1 MSQESEEEPTESI
14 KDVDAESNEGS
25 EVPSEVSDGVLDAG
39 VEKYQVVYDRT
50 LDDLRL
56 PVDIVE
62 EAQQAW
68 SAFISASETREAAG
82 EALFAAIFDAAP
94 SLQQLFKTA
103 RSVIAMRFA
112 AGVNSIF
119 AVAGKPHALKV
130 QVETLGF
137 QHLDIEVTA
146 PRVGIFREAILELLD
161 MELGTRFSE
170 KARLGLTA
178 ILNYVGGA
186 YIYIRREYA
195 SRIRLIQRSW
205 GIATKKVSAEEEA
218 QAKAAQA
225 AEMDDDLPEEERPNP
240 GRNNVN
246 VENKANDAADR
257 EKTGEKPNK
266 KGAVQVPTTFN
277 EMFLFNAAVMG
288 YAESGWFSIILDQ
301 IDNMVMNVANSA
313 RLQEECDVC
322 FLVLNQ
328 YTGQIVLSEFRS
340 VMLAS
345 LRSLVPKDWDTE
357 YEVSWNWFWENV
369 ERMLKTLL
377 SKPKGQ
383 VKALS
388 TFLSNLSEDQTNFLR
403 RDVFRRFFLTA
414 PAGQDYFKQSTTRLF
429 FIADKVF
436 AMTVDMFNSPR
447 SMVEDISALGL
458 RHVGYAIPTE
468 LFPPFVSSAVD
479 VVRSI
484 TTNDMAESAFRWS
497 LTLVSK
503 ILVRTILEGSTIV
516 MKAVNTN
523 SEKALRRAISVAPRG
538 RRAQELL
545 EISVGTQS
553 ISPLYWS
560 IESGSHNCA
569 KAMVEDLLTIRA
581 DRDNY
586 YYGCDALFTRH
597 PEVIHKLCVDARQL
611 IWPLLDGLIWRSR
624 ISVQGQRRV
633 NYYIKH
639 LVQDG
644 EGNFAQALEWLAAS
658 KDPRVAVHPVV
669 VLFSDLMWTRV
680 VMYHFLAERLYFA
693 FTLAVFII
701 SQSVFR
707 STNSQMGETEN
718 LVVFICRAFIYLGSM
733 CFLLIRQLRLVI
745 ADFRAGDVMRFHGI
759 PVPKY
764 ILSAQEVGYI
774 GLLTTLI
781 IMCTQEPIFWCL
793 GNMDGDF
800 PGSGLFTSACPEA
813 VSHLE
818 IYSITACVS
827 MFLYW
832 LLIMNLSIF
841 SMQIS
846 AFVLVCGQVMG
857 ELLLFLTSLAFLI
870 LAFAT
875 SVSAI
880 SHQLPDF
887 AGIDAAALSLL
898 AISLGLFPSEKFLE
912 LKESVWVTLL
922 VVVFVIIVV
931 AFLLNLLVAQLN
943 QAYASV
949 YLDMQGYARL
959 NRAEVIVTTL
969 EGVRLSSWK
978 RFLQS
983 LRLDRPLEFN
993 EGDVGLAGGIQILE
1007 PANAN
1012 PTTVDSVRR
1021 FGGSTALS
1029 QPWPEEE
1036 EAAEED
1042 RFARLEK
1049 LIAKVSKD
1057 ANKTHKKSDR
1067 SGVSDAGS
1075 SAGASSSVASSRNS

>member
-1 MSQESEEEPTESI
+1 MALQTVMRLGAEGDPFAMKEECNKRDARKERFAAQARASAPAEQAPEWLAEPGRPVVGTSSAIFRPFLRLRTAPDPAKVRPEKVLDASLRALLSEKTCPPGGWSQVREQLWSIRQDLLVQHLHRTALASEERRLAMSQESEEEPTESI

-39 VEKYQVVYDRT
+39 VEKYQAPLLACASRGAAGGWVVYDRT

-388 TFLSNLSEDQTNFLR
+388 TFLSNLSEDQILGCIFGALGSLGGKWFFLPVAHTLLRTNFLR

-680 VMYHFLAERLYFA
+680 VMYHFLAEMHCCKKRSMLKVLSRLYFA

-707 STNSQMGETEN
+707 STNSQMG
-718 LVVFICRAFIYLGSM
+718 
-733 CFLLIRQLRLVI
+733 QLRLVI

-774 GLLTTLI
+774 GLLTTLNLEQPFI
-781 IMCTQEPIFWCL
+781 RLSLAVRGLFINWRSCLHRFAAETVAMPTFHHATTTL
-793 GNMDGDF
+793 GN
-800 PGSGLFTSACPEA
+800 A
-813 VSHLE
+813 VVRSW
-818 IYSITACVS
+818 T
-827 MFLYW
+827 
-832 LLIMNLSIF
+832 
-841 SMQIS
+841 
-846 AFVLVCGQVMG
+846 
-857 ELLLFLTSLAFLI
+857 
-870 LAFAT
+870 
-875 SVSAI
+875 
-880 SHQLPDF
+880 D
-887 AGIDAAALSLL
+887 
-898 AISLGLFPSEKFLE
+898 
-912 LKESVWVTLL
+912 
-922 VVVFVIIVV
+922 
-931 AFLLNLLVAQLN
+931 LLVASLI
-943 QAYASV
+943 
-949 YLDMQGYARL
+949 D
-959 NRAEVIVTTL
+959 
-969 EGVRLSSWK
+969 
-978 RFLQS
+978 QS
-983 LRLDRPLEFN
+983 
-993 EGDVGLAGGIQILE
+993 
-1007 PANAN
+1007 
-1012 PTTVDSVRR
+1012 
-1021 FGGSTALS
+1021 
-1029 QPWPEEE
+1029 PE
-1036 EAAEED
+1036 D
-1042 RFARLEK
+1042 
-1049 LIAKVSKD
+1049 
-1057 ANKTHKKSDR
+1057 
-1067 SGVSDAGS
+1067 
-1075 SAGASSSVASSRNS
+1075 